1 MEQIEINVTKN
12 IENVEINVEPNVT
25 QVIISEVNGGG
36 GIQSV
41 QAGTNVTVDNTDP
54 QNPVINVPNI
64 PSGGVESVTG
74 NIVDNTDP
82 ANPTIDFTAGDYDLA
97 DFTNESSDPFV
108 RESELPSVTPNI
120 EQVLAQGNYDGVHG
134 FASREYVGS
143 FTEDPDS
150 GLPYVGVFLLNDNL
164 IFGTFDPE
172 GSSNDL
178 SVSAD
183 FVEGKL
189 KIFSNSIPLEENLAT
204 EEWVLANAPSGAV
217 DSVNGQTGVV
227 VLDASDI
234 GLGNVDNTSDLDKPI
249 STATQTELN
258 DRTDNVVSC
267 KAYLPATPVAGQGST
282 VWVEIYKRQIPANT
296 FPDLSEISVESI
308 VKKFGT
314 TAVSFL
320 GIFAKSGS
328 DDFSTA
334 IEIGSSG
341 GWGATSNRLNIRR
354 EFVRRGTIIEGI
366 TTVFANPTDEF
377 SSLTAN
383 TSNQFLNYSIDLTQ
397 NTWIYIAVRGNAADT
412 FQKTLFEVKRTL
424 NKS

>member
-25 QVIISEVNGGG
+25 QVIITEVNGGG
-36 GIQSV
+36 
-41 QAGTNVTVDNTDP
+41 
-54 QNPVINVPNI
+54 
-64 PSGGVESVTG
+64 GGVESVTG

-82 ANPTIDFTAGDYDLA
+82 SNPTIDFTAGNYDLA

-120 EQVLAQGNYDGVHG
+120 EQVLEQGNYDGVHG

-143 FTEDPDS
+143 ITEDPDL
-150 GLPYVGVFLLNDNL
+150 GLPYVAAILINDTL
-164 IFGTFDPE
+164 IFSRQNT
-172 GSSNDL
+172 NDDK
-178 SVSAD
+178 D
-183 FVEGKL
+183 FLIAPIYDEDKMALVINGASTER
-189 KIFSNSIPLEENLAT
+189 IAT
-204 EEWVLANAPSGAV
+204 EEWVLANVSGGAV

-227 VLDASDI
+227 VLDASDV

-249 STATQTELN
+249 STATQTALN

-267 KAYLPATPVAGQGST
+267 KTYLPATPIAGQGST

-296 FPDLSEISVESI
+296 FPDLSEISIESI
-308 VKKFGT
+308 VKKVGN
-314 TAVSFL
+314 TAISFL

-341 GWGATSNRLNIRR
+341 SWGATSNRLNIRR
-354 EFVRRGTIIEGI
+354 EFIRRGTIIEGI
-366 TTVFANPTDEF
+366 TTAFSNPTDEF

-383 TSNQFLNYSIDLTQ
+383 AFNQFLNYSIDLTQ

>member
-25 QVIISEVNGGG
+25 QVIITEVNGGG
-36 GIQSV
+36 
-41 QAGTNVTVDNTDP
+41 
-54 QNPVINVPNI
+54 
-64 PSGGVESVTG
+64 GGVESVTG

-82 ANPTIDFTAGDYDLA
+82 SNPTIDFTAGNYDLA

-120 EQVLAQGNYDGVHG
+120 EQVLEQGNYDGVHG

-143 FTEDPDS
+143 ITEDPDL
-150 GLPYVGVFLLNDNL
+150 GLPYVAAILINDTL
-164 IFGTFDPE
+164 IFSRQNT
-172 GSSNDL
+172 NDDK
-178 SVSAD
+178 D
-183 FVEGKL
+183 FLIAPIYDEDKMALVINGASTER
-189 KIFSNSIPLEENLAT
+189 IAT
-204 EEWVLANAPSGAV
+204 EEWVLANVSGGAV

-227 VLDASDI
+227 VLDASDV

-249 STATQTELN
+249 STATQTALN

-267 KAYLPATPVAGQGST
+267 KTYLPATPIAGQGST

-296 FPDLSEISVESI
+296 FPDLSEISIESI
-308 VKKFGT
+308 VKKVGN
-314 TAVSFL
+314 TAISFL

-341 GWGATSNRLNIRR
+341 SWGATSNRLNIRR
-354 EFVRRGTIIEGI
+354 EFIRRGTIIEGI
-366 TTVFANPTDEF
+366 TTAFSNPTDEF

-383 TSNQFLNYSIDLTQ
+383 ASNQFLNYSIDLTQ

>member
-1 MEQIEINVTKN
+1 MSSIL
-12 IENVEINVEPNVT
+12 
-25 QVIISEVNGGG
+25 QVWKVNNYGKG
-36 GIQSV
+36 
-41 QAGTNVTVDNTDP
+41 
-54 QNPVINVPNI
+54 VIDG
-64 PSGGVESVTG
+64 SQ
-74 NIVDNTDP
+74 
-82 ANPTIDFTAGDYDLA
+82 DFY
-97 DFTNESSDPFV
+97 
-108 RESELPSVTPNI
+108 RITPN
-120 EQVLAQGNYDGVHG
+120 ANGDG
-134 FASREYVGS
+134 
-143 FTEDPDS
+143 
-150 GLPYVGVFLLNDNL
+150 
-164 IFGTFDPE
+164 
-172 GSSNDL
+172 
-178 SVSAD
+178 
-183 FVEGKL
+183 
-189 KIFSNSIPLEENLAT
+189 
-204 EEWVLANAPSGAV
+204 GAV

-227 VLDASDI
+227 VLYAEDVGAEPAITTGTTSQYFRGDKTFQTLDKTAV

-249 STATQTELN
+249 STATLTALN

-296 FPDLSEISVESI
+296 FPNLSEISIESI
-308 VKKFGT
+308 VKKVGN
-314 TAVSFL
+314 TAISFL

-341 GWGATSNRLNIRR
+341 SWGITSNRLNIRR

-366 TTVFANPTDEF
+366 TTTFSNPTDEF

-383 TSNQFLNYSIDLTQ
+383 ASNQFLDYSIDLTQ